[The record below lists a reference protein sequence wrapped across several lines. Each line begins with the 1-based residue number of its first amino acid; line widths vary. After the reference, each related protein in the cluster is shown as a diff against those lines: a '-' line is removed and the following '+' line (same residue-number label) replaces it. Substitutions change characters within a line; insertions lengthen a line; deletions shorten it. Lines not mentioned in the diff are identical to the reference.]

1 MYEIGIL
8 GGMGPR
14 ATAMLFQQIIDSTPA
29 HADQEHLNIAVVN
42 QTRIPDRTAYLLGE
56 SKQSPLPAL
65 LEGIRDLNGLGAQI
79 VLIPC
84 NTTHY
89 FYSQLAASSNG
100 CVVNMVANALRYIA
114 KSELPKQ
121 VCVLGTLGTVRT
133 GVYEMHNPCGLSVCY
148 PTEAECA
155 ALHRIIYDV
164 KEQNAPLLQLANE
177 FDCVIRNIRQRSNEP
192 VSFAV
197 ACTELSCLYPLM
209 SEKKHVIDV
218 MKLSAL
224 AAVCLCGLLPVDAEN
239 YDIGIVRAVAQE
251 GAHGK

>member
-29 HADQEHLNIAVVN
+29 HADQEHLNIAIAN
-42 QTRIPDRTAYLLGE
+42 KTRIPDRSAYLLGKTE
-56 SKQSPLPAL
+56 ESPLPVL
-65 LEGIRDLNGLGAQI
+65 QEGIRELDQLGAQI
-79 VLIPC
+79 ILMPC
-84 NTTHY
+84 NTAHY
-89 FYSQLAASSNG
+89 FYSQLITNSCG
-100 CVVNMVANALRYIA
+100 YIVNMVANALHYIA
-114 KSELPKQ
+114 NSQLPKQ

-133 GVYEMHNPCGLSVCY
+133 GIYEMHNSYGLSICY
-148 PTEAECA
+148 PEEEECA
-155 ALHRIIYDV
+155 TLHRIIYDV
-164 KEQNAPLLQLANE
+164 KEQNVSLLQLANE
-177 FDCVIRNIRQRSNEP
+177 FDSVIRKIRQRKGP

-209 SEKKHVIDV
+209 AEREHVVDV

-224 AAVCLCGLLPVDAEN
+224 AAVSLCGLLPVDAGN

-251 GAHGK
+251 DAHGK